1 MRKTLDL
8 EEKLLL
14 REEMGSKMHEN
25 LASIV
30 LNAMKPHT
38 QSPSIRNKNI
48 SGLHFYVFLRSV
60 IFTLYQ
66 VLSEKMVMTQPMPE
80 LTSQSKQSHQ
90 KLPFKEN
97 WLEGRPYL
105 QMEFKI
111 HSDARRVHQRPALQ
125 GHARGRKRKIRNLKS
140 LYTASP
146 SLRTTPSNPQWHP
159 WQDGDVRQIN
169 SMGT

>member
-14 REEMGSKMHEN
+14 REEMGPKMHEN
-25 LASIV
+25 FD

-38 QSPSIRNKNI
+38 YPPSIRNKNT
-48 SGLHFYVFLRSV
+48 SGLHFYVFLCSV
-60 IFTLYQ
+60 IFILYQ

-105 QMEFKI
+105 QIEFKI
-111 HSDARRVHQRPALQ
+111 HSAVTQ
-125 GHARGRKRKIRNLKS
+125 
-140 LYTASP
+140 
-146 SLRTTPSNPQWHP
+146 
-159 WQDGDVRQIN
+159 
-169 SMGT
+169 